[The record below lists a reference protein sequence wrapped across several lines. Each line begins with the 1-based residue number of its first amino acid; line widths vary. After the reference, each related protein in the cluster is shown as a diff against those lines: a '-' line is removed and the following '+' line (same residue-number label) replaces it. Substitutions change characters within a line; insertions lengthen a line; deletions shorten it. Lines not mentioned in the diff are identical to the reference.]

1 WIPEDVSAQSVPHDS
16 LKAYSDFFGIR
27 NFAMARLLTPQ
38 ELQQIEGIDSKDV
51 PKGVLYLELSHH
63 PSLTYPTPT
72 VWQSSRHPIL
82 LSSLKT
88 VIPLNQEQLDRLM
101 DHMYTA
107 RLVFKN
113 GRATRYSV
121 EAPYFDI
128 ESPAFPGV
136 PDGTYEFYDG
146 KLVTVG
152 WGAIT
157 HAVDRDHP
165 LYSHDPK
172 NIQKLFNFGIEM
184 HGSYGPDSQNQWNIP
199 SRYVYFRDGDL
210 YALGA
215 PFLKK
220 EDPALKAF
228 NSREENKE
236 KNASKDRP
244 YAAFKDYGAPIKNG
258 EYDVQSIRTFGVTVP
273 DKRYLVL
280 GDNHAMSADS
290 RDWGFVP
297 EDNLQGA
304 PSLILWPPGERLG
317 IPWQAPYAF
326 FTLPR
331 LIVWSIAAITAGIWG
346 FLHRRYLHRRIVL
359 KKPLA

>member
-1 WIPEDVSAQSVPHDS
+1 
-16 LKAYSDFFGIR
+16 
-27 NFAMARLLTPQ
+27 
-38 ELQQIEGIDSKDV
+38 
-51 PKGVLYLELSHH
+51 
-63 PSLTYPTPT
+63 
-72 VWQSSRHPIL
+72 
-82 LSSLKT
+82 
-88 VIPLNQEQLDRLM
+88 
-101 DHMYTA
+101 MYTA

-121 EAPYFDI
+121 EAPYFDV
-128 ESPAFPGV
+128 ESPMFPGV

-146 KLVTVG
+146 KLVSVG

-157 HAVDRDHP
+157 HPVDRDHP

-215 PFLKK
+215 LFLKK
-220 EDPALKAF
+220 GDSTLEAF

-258 EYDVQSIRTFGVTVP
+258 AYDVETIRTFGVTVP
-273 DKRYLVL
+273 EKHYLVL

-304 PSLILWPPGERLG
+304 PSLILWPPGARLG
-317 IPWQAPYAF
+317 IPWQAPYAI

-331 LIVWSIAAITAGIWG
+331 LIVWSIAAITAGIWY
-346 FLHRRYLHRRIVL
+346 FLHRRYLHRPIVL
-359 KKPLA
+359 KKPLV